1 VIEKGRPWGHP
12 ARTEAALVVEG
23 DDADLAAALDRAA
36 GELVRFVPA
45 PASDLGHALGLTNTG
60 LTSTGPGATEVA
72 LDVLAVAT
80 QAASHGAVNAVVLGR
95 APHRLRAWHRRVR
108 MVVEVDGRQ
117 RFAGRAAGV
126 VVANG
131 QYLHGLDV
139 VPRGHPGDGRIE
151 TQVYA
156 PSAVERAEMRRRL
169 PQGTHVPHPGITQVT
184 GRRVTVRT
192 RRNLALEIDGRPAG
206 TAREITVEVLP
217 AALRLLI

>member
-23 DDADLAAALDRAA
+23 DDADLAAALDRAS

-45 PASDLGHALGLTNTG
+45 PASDLGRALGLTN
-60 LTSTGPGATEVA
+60 TGPGATEVA

-80 QAASHGAVNAVVLGR
+80 PAASHGAVNAVVLGR

-126 VVANG
+126 VIANG

-151 TQVYA
+151 AQVYA
-156 PSAVERAEMRRRL
+156 PSAAERAEMRRRL

-184 GRRVTVRT
+184 GRRVTVRAG
-192 RRNLALEIDGRPAG
+192 RNLALEIDGRPAG
-206 TAREITVEVLP
+206 TAREVTVEVLP